1 MNNFKSRR
9 HNSGKGGLIII
20 LVILILFI
28 FALSVYFFS
37 RKNPE
42 TQLPLSLTEQE
53 ITQVPTQTIAEK
65 PEIAQKQ
72 KEYVE
77 KATSQKEWEVYE
89 NSKFSYKLKYNTSWT
104 GKGDDNSPP
113 IPSSAN
119 VTFSKNWA
127 DKNESCDLNIL
138 ASITNDQY
146 NSEIENLKSNKAFVE
161 GQEILAGYQTTLFVN
176 LGKTAADPMSYRY
189 FLTKGNIYYQI
200 SYNRVKKGL
209 NAETCNEVFNL
220 MLSSLELTK

>member
-89 NSKFSYKLKYNTSWT
+89 NSKFSYKLKY
-104 GKGDDNSPP
+104 
-113 IPSSAN
+113 I
-119 VTFSKNWA
+119 
-127 DKNESCDLNIL
+127 
-138 ASITNDQY
+138 
-146 NSEIENLKSNKAFVE
+146 
-161 GQEILAGYQTTLFVN
+161 
-176 LGKTAADPMSYRY
+176 
-189 FLTKGNIYYQI
+189 
-200 SYNRVKKGL
+200 
-209 NAETCNEVFNL
+209 
-220 MLSSLELTK
+220 